1 VPRLI
6 AQGADV
12 TTYYK
17 HRNRHDAREGP
28 WGWITTS
35 PDWQSRPVAYW
46 SGWAGIDGA
55 NVLCGYPLRLD
66 HDIRLP
72 WSVVESRR
80 EHPWSP
86 VLYEV
91 RNALGYTVL
100 SGMKS
105 RELAEEVCKMAAAT
119 KEPT

>member
-1 VPRLI
+1 M
-6 AQGADV
+6 

-17 HRNRHDAREGP
+17 HRNRHDGHEGP

-35 PDWQSRPVAYW
+35 PDWQSGAVAYW
-46 SGWAGIDGA
+46 CGWAGVDGA
-55 NVLCGYPLRLD
+55 NVLCGFPLQPD

-72 WSVVESRR
+72 WSVVEEERQYAV
-80 EHPWSP
+80 EPT
-86 VLYEV
+86 YAV

-119 KEPT
+119 KETT